1 MNDTVSSI
9 WLEVGLKRQKKFL
22 VSNVYRD
29 WKYVNQPNQ
38 DSATIAAQLSR
49 WESFV
54 QQWEIAIAAESEIHV
69 LGDLNLNFLDFNN
82 QNITQHAH
90 VNLLLDRMVPHGFSQ
105 FITDVTRVWAGQEPS
120 LLDHRTNRPEKVSG
134 VSMLFTK
141 VGLITK

>member
-1 MNDTVSSI
+1 MMNDTVSSI

-82 QNITQHAH
+82 QNITQHAQRLRPL
-90 VNLLLDRMVPHGFSQ
+90 VNLLLDRIVPHGFSQ
-105 FITDVTRVWAGQEPS
+105 LITDVGRTETITPGSS
-120 LLDHRTNRPEKVSG
+120 LDK
-134 VSMLFTK
+134 
-141 VGLITK
+141 